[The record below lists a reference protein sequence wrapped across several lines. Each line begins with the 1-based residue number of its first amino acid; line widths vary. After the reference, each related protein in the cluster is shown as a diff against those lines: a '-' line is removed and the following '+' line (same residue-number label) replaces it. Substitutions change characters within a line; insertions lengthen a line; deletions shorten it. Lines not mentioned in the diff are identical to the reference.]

1 MLRAE
6 SRAEFRLMGVIE
18 MEIRDMSGAP
28 PTGMTR
34 RQAVKAAGAAL
45 FGLAITTGGMVS
57 LPVRRADAYPWDSQ
71 QVTDRTMLKAAP
83 VELREDM
90 CSPLPDEVSF
100 YGNPAAIKS
109 NMKFNPELDVDT
121 VTVGVPAGTDVSG
134 LVVTAV
140 YKRVGVHKEDGR
152 EVGCRITVSD
162 MVEGSAK
169 AIADAG
175 TQASFSVTGVGFCSF
190 YNHRSTIAMRRCESV
205 RVTETFFY
213 ADTGETVSLD
223 GCVVTLTSLDNNEV
237 PTATGWRSADECC
250 QLPGS
255 VSKLY
260 FTADSCIEPDLPK
273 SGMRSYEHA
282 IGPVRLAEP
291 YDSLDICKHGFS
303 WEVVGDSVQYR
314 FIDTVIPAGG
324 FNVSLVPVANE
335 IPKRPVKEVL
345 IYG

>member
-1 MLRAE
+1 
-6 SRAEFRLMGVIE
+6 MGVIE

-45 FGLAITTGGMVS
+45 FGLAMTTGGMVS

-255 VSKLY
+255 VRKLY
-260 FTADSCIEPDLPK
+260 FTADSCIEPDLTK

-282 IGPVRLAEP
+282 IRALRLAGHLQARLLLGSGRRFRAVPLHRHGHPGRRLQREP
-291 YDSLDICKHGFS
+291 G
-303 WEVVGDSVQYR
+303 
-314 FIDTVIPAGG
+314 AGCQRDPQASCEG
-324 FNVSLVPVANE
+324 GARLWLMQQESSIAG
-335 IPKRPVKEVL
+335 RS
-345 IYG
+345 

>member
-1 MLRAE
+1 
-6 SRAEFRLMGVIE
+6 MGVIE

-45 FGLAITTGGMVS
+45 FGLAMTTGGMVS

-100 YGNPAAIKS
+100 YGNAAAIKS

-255 VSKLY
+255 VRKLY

-345 IYG
+345 VYG